1 MQAQFWSMRPMQLA
15 APTFTRSR
23 EFLAMAEA
31 TGDLI
36 AVLDA
41 AGRRLYANPALCRLL
56 PAGVAMTG
64 SDSFAHIHP
73 DDRSAIRK
81 LFMRVLS
88 ERRGQRLRYRI
99 VDRHG
104 NVHHIE
110 SHSHVVAGDAGD
122 APRVLVISWEPRRG
136 AGEADD
142 IGQLRAA

>member
-1 MQAQFWSMRPMQLA
+1 MPAQFWSMRPVQLA
-15 APTFTRSR
+15 APTFARSR
-23 EFLAMAEA
+23 AFLAMAEA
-31 TGDLI
+31 SPDLI

-88 ERRGQRLRYRI
+88 DRQGREACYRI
-99 VDRHG
+99 VDRFGRLRHL
-104 NVHHIE
+104 E
-110 SHSHVVAGDAGD
+110 S
-122 APRVLVISWEPRRG
+122 RFFLVRD
-136 AGEADD
+136 EATGSLRLMAVSRERLDNDD
-142 IGQLRAA
+142 RLLAA

>member
-88 ERRGQRLRYRI
+88 DRQGREARYRI

-104 NVHHIE
+104 RLRHLE
-110 SHSHVVAGDAGD
+110 SRSCLVRDEATGSQRLMVVSRERLDDDA
-122 APRVLVISWEPRRG
+122 RLM
-136 AGEADD
+136 
-142 IGQLRAA
+142 AA